1 MDFRLFI
8 RKNIFQNVL
17 VIRKNYL
24 PYEHPEV
31 HSDNNVIAHL
41 FLFNIGKFFSG
52 YEATFLTVCFF
63 PHVPPT
69 ERSLFLLQNFEQSD
83 FSDNSYHLFPFVSQK
98 YRVTTFQLDSHF
110 NLYIVNVFPSQ
121 KLKINFCRNICGSVC
136 DHVCVVAS
144 KKF

>member
-1 MDFRLFI
+1 MSNNINVRMDFRLFI

-17 VIRKNYL
+17 VIRKNHL

-69 ERSLFLLQNFEQSD
+69 ERSSFLLQNFEQSD

-110 NLYIVNVFPSQ
+110 NLYIVIVFPSQ
-121 KLKINFCRNICGSVC
+121 S
-136 DHVCVVAS
+136 
-144 KKF
+144 

>member
-1 MDFRLFI
+1 M
-8 RKNIFQNVL
+8 
-17 VIRKNYL
+17 IRKNYL

-69 ERSLFLLQNFEQSD
+69 ERSSFLLQNFEQSD
-83 FSDNSYHLFPFVSQK
+83 FSDNSYHLFPSVSQK

-110 NLYIVNVFPSQ
+110 NLYIVIVFPSQ
-121 KLKINFCRNICGSVC
+121 S
-136 DHVCVVAS
+136 
-144 KKF
+144 